1 MEKIEKTGPNS
12 TYKIGVLP
20 NWDLSDLYPGPK
32 SKELES
38 DLAKL
43 RVNAENFEKK
53 HQTNVAEMSG
63 TILARCIT
71 EYEKIDE
78 TIGRVMSYAQL
89 IYASDMSNPENG
101 QFYQSMQEAITE
113 ISSKLLFFTLE
124 INRIDDTEFDQKL
137 ETPELSHFAPW
148 IRDVRV
154 FRPVS
159 YTHLTLP
166 TKA

>member
-12 TYKIGVLP
+12 AYKIGVLP

-53 HQTNVAEMSG
+53 HQSNVAEMSG

-78 TIGRVMSYAQL
+78 
-89 IYASDMSNPENG
+89 
-101 QFYQSMQEAITE
+101 AITT
-113 ISSKLLFFTLE
+113 SAQKTRCRPLKVPFHLE
-124 INRIDDTEFDQKL
+124 QHGERVPEH
-137 ETPELSHFAPW
+137 PELH
-148 IRDVRV
+148 
-154 FRPVS
+154 
-159 YTHLTLP
+159 
-166 TKA
+166 

>member
-20 NWDLSDLYPGPK
+20 NWNLSDLYPGPK

-38 DLAKL
+38 DIAKL
-43 RVNAENFEKK
+43 RVNAEHFEKK

-63 TILARCIT
+63 TTLARCIT

-78 TIGRVMSYAQL
+78 TIGRIMSYAQL

-101 QFYQSMQEAITE
+101 QFYQSMQE
-113 ISSKLLFFTLE
+113 
-124 INRIDDTEFDQKL
+124 
-137 ETPELSHFAPW
+137 LSLIH
-148 IRDVRV
+148 I
-154 FRPVS
+154 
-159 YTHLTLP
+159 
-166 TKA
+166 